1 MADAPPV
8 RRTGS
13 FWAGV
18 AAIAASYVYFLL
30 YAQFGL
36 VFLMESRG
44 AKAADIEH
52 AMGAMG
58 LAGLATSLLSASLL
72 RRIGAPTLL
81 RIGYFA
87 AAAAALAA
95 LLLPGLTV
103 LVVIAGVVGAAT
115 ALITVPLA
123 ASLRSYVGAGRL
135 GIGTGLGTGVAYA
148 FCNIPGLF
156 SGTPV
161 VQSVAVALF
170 CAAGFAATFF
180 ADKESSPEQP
190 SSGLGSGTLALTGA
204 LICFFALV
212 WMDAT
217 AFAVIQRTAGLKAH
231 TWEGPAR
238 QLLQG
243 GVHLVSALL
252 AGLLIDRGRL
262 RALWPATAL
271 LFLISLPAMQTGA
284 AGLLGGPLYAAGIS
298 FYSAAL
304 VAFPALSAG
313 SQRQAAV
320 RASLV
325 YGIAGWIASGLGVG
339 LAQHLHSLPSWF
351 FMIMAVAILIGWSL
365 SRIGRSDA
373 IPWIPGAVL
382 AALALG
388 SGASGAGEAAA
399 APEERGRRVYVEE
412 GCMHCHS
419 QYVRPDGFTHDELW
433 WGPARPI
440 DRKEQPPMVGNR
452 RQGPDLSTIGVRRSP
467 DWLKQHFLHPEIVR
481 PGSRMPT
488 YAHLFAEGLTRG
500 DDLIAYLTTRG
511 AELGSEWM
519 TKREA
524 WTPTLTGSA
533 DADRGSSLFRA
544 SCAGCHGGNGDAT
557 GPLAAAFNRPALN
570 LRKGYFQYVP
580 AAWTAEQRRLALARI
595 VKFGIPGTSMAGHE
609 WFPED
614 DVADLAAWLQSLT
627 P

>member
-1 MADAPPV
+1 MAEAPPV
-8 RRTGS
+8 RNSGR

-44 AKAADIEH
+44 ALATDIEH

-58 LAGLATSLLSASLL
+58 MAGLATSLLSAALL
-72 RRIGAPTLL
+72 KRTRAATLL
-81 RIGYFA
+81 RAGYFA

-95 LLLPGLTV
+95 LALPGLTV
-103 LVVIAGVVGAAT
+103 LIAIAGVVGAAT

-123 ASLRSYVGAGRL
+123 ASLRSFFVEGRIGL
-135 GIGTGLGTGVAYA
+135 GTGLGTGLAYA

-156 SGTPV
+156 SGSPV
-161 VQSVAVALF
+161 VQSIAVALF
-170 CAAGFAATFF
+170 CAGGFAAVAF
-180 ADKESSPEQP
+180 ARPPAASEALPAGP
-190 SSGLGSGTLALTGA
+190 STGTLAVAGA

-243 GVHLVSALL
+243 AVHFVSALL
-252 AGLLIDRGRL
+252 AGVLIDRGRL
-262 RALWPATAL
+262 RTLWPATAL

-313 SQRQAAV
+313 SERQAAV

-339 LAQHLHSLPSWF
+339 LAQHLHSLPPWF
-351 FMIMAVAILIGWSL
+351 FMIMAVAILAGWSL
-365 SRIGRSDA
+365 SRTDRRGA
-373 IPWIPGAVL
+373 IPWIPAAVV

-388 SGASGAGEAAA
+388 SGAPGAGEAAA
-399 APEERGRRVYVEE
+399 SPEERGRRVYIEE

-440 DRKEQPPMVGNR
+440 DRKETPPMVGNR
-452 RQGPDLSTIGVRRSP
+452 RQGPDLSTVGVRRSP
-467 DWLKQHFLHPEIVR
+467 EWLKQHFLHPDMVR
-481 PGSRMPT
+481 PGSRMPS

-500 DDLIAYLTTRG
+500 DDLIAYLMTRG
-511 AELGSEWM
+511 AGLGSEWM
-519 TKREA
+519 SKREA
-524 WTPTLTGSA
+524 WTPAPSRTASA
-533 DADRGSSLFRA
+533 ERGEALFRA
-544 SCAGCHGGNGDAT
+544 SCAGCHGGNADGT
-557 GPLAAAFNRPALN
+557 GPLAQTFNRPALN

-580 AAWTAEQRRLALARI
+580 AAWPAEQRVAALARI

-609 WFPED
+609 WFPEE
-614 DVADLAAWLQSLT
+614 DVADVVAWLQSLS

>member
-1 MADAPPV
+1 MPEAPPV
-8 RRTGS
+8 LRTGG

-44 AKAADIEH
+44 AGAADIEH

-72 RRIGAPTLL
+72 RRIAASTLL
-81 RIGYFA
+81 RIGYLA

-103 LVVIAGVVGAAT
+103 LVAIAGVVGAAT

-135 GIGTGLGTGVAYA
+135 GLGTGLGTGAAYA

-161 VQSVAVALF
+161 VQSVAVAAF
-170 CAAGFAATFF
+170 CTAGFAATFF
-180 ADKESSPEQP
+180 ADKGIEPERP
-190 SSGLGSGTLALTGA
+190 PTSLGAGRLALTGA

-238 QLLQG
+238 QMLQG
-243 GVHLVSALL
+243 GVHFVSALL

-271 LFLISLPAMQTGA
+271 LFLVSLPALQSGS

-313 SQRQAAV
+313 TQRQAAV

-339 LAQHLHSLPSWF
+339 LAQHLHSLPAWF
-351 FMIMAVAILIGWSL
+351 FTIMAAAILTGWSL
-365 SRIGRSDA
+365 SRIGRNGA

-388 SGASGAGEAAA
+388 SGAGGAGEVAAS
-399 APEERGRRVYVEE
+399 PEERGRRVYIEE

-419 QYVRPDGFTHDELW
+419 QYVRPDGFTHDDLW

-440 DRKEQPPMVGNR
+440 DRKERPPMVGNR
-452 RQGPDLSTIGVRRSP
+452 RQGPDLSTIGVRRSAE
-467 DWLKQHFLHPEIVR
+467 WLKQHFLHPEIVR
-481 PGSRMPT
+481 PGSRMPS
-488 YAHLFAEGLTRG
+488 YAHLFAEGVTRG
-500 DDLIAYLTTRG
+500 DDLIAYLATRG
-511 AELGSEWM
+511 AGLGSEWM
-519 TKREA
+519 TKRET
-524 WTPTLTGSA
+524 WPPGFEGGA
-533 DADRGSSLFRA
+533 DADRGAHLFRA
-544 SCAGCHGGNGDAT
+544 SCAGCHGGNGDGT

-609 WFPED
+609 WFPEE
-614 DVADLAAWLQSLT
+614 DVADVVAWLQSLS